1 MSILARY
8 RGALNSVVA
17 LLGGGVNDL
26 DFFSNIG
33 TGAGSSIASI
43 AVQSDGKILVGG
55 SFSAFDGVTSGALAR
70 LNNDGTLDADFSA
83 NVGSGGSYQSE
94 VTSGVYESRYSVTTV
109 APQPD
114 GKILV
119 GGNFTSFN
127 GTTINRIVRLNSDG
141 TRDTAF
147 TTNIGTGTNFNPRTI
162 AIQPDG
168 KILVGG
174 VFTTFNGATVNRI
187 VRLNSD
193 GTRDTAFTTNTGT
206 GADSG
211 VSSIA
216 VQSDGKIILG
226 GDFSTF
232 NGTTAND
239 IVRLNSNGTI
249 DTAFLS
255 NTGTGSNT
263 YVRSIAI
270 QSDGKILV
278 GGAFT
283 SFNGTTANRIVRLN
297 SDGTRDTAFTTNNGT
312 GIDQVGSF
320 SIFSIAVQSGGKIL
334 LGGRFNSFDGTTAN
348 DIARLNSDGT
358 LDTAFITNTGTGANN
373 DVIEIAIQPD
383 GKIVVGGYFTGFGG
397 YPANRIARLGGA

>member
-127 GTTINRIVRLNSDG
+127 GTTINRIARLNSDG
-141 TRDTAF
+141 TLDTAF